1 MYHLWN
7 YQTPRL
13 LSSGFRYKWI
23 LQSAMGC
30 AAVAVVIVYAFAS
43 TFTTFGD
50 FDDDGYFLQ
59 ACRDFLSGRTPYDQ
73 VFSIYGP
80 FTFYSGAFI
89 AGFKA
94 DNVTHDGFRW
104 ALLPAWIAIALLM
117 AGIIWRWTGRFSPA
131 VIAFLL
137 IGFRLVDLAGSVGHP
152 QVWVILAVA
161 VLLWLGVE
169 WTYLPTQQWRAFC
182 TGFLIGSVFLFKINI
197 GIYIAVA
204 IALAGSLLLTGRLRT
219 LTSGVLSA
227 AAIGLG
233 LMLLVSTSTA
243 SERYFALVYVLSLAG
258 TVAIAIYRAGEQRP
272 SLRNLVWVMAG
283 FAICL
288 FVGIGVILFY
298 GTTTTALF
306 RSLILYPAL
315 LISSYHMPF
324 VGATKKVSIIISIA
338 GLGAA
343 VAAFYGRYLGR
354 RVPAWLDLLKV
365 AAGAGLLCASIRW
378 PGQELTGSLLFL
390 WLLVDNP
397 KLSQHQYANRLLLV
411 VLCLLFSLQLYPI
424 AGAQLVWAELLP
436 IVAAAL
442 LLADGANCVEHNLSG
457 GKLVRL
463 ACATAVWT
471 GPVLAILLFLPFGK
485 AALSRYLQWHDAQSL
500 GLPGAYWLRLTPQQT
515 ARLTVPVNK
524 IKQYCEVVLTTPG
537 MYSYSIWSGVPP
549 AEEKRI
555 NAWPFL
561 WPEEI
566 LRKDLPKLREHDGGC
581 VLVNEAEYRFFKHI
595 AVSTGNDELL
605 PEIQRTMTPI
615 FTFQDITLY
624 KAVGAPET
632 IPHSDADTH
641 AQRATH

>member
-219 LTSGVLSA
+219 LTSGVLST

-233 LMLLVSTSTA
+233 LMFLIKTSTA
-243 SERYFALVYVLSLAG
+243 SERYFAVVYVLALAG

-343 VAAFYGRYLGR
+343 VAVFYGRYLGR

-424 AGAQLVWAELLP
+424 AGAQLAWAELLP

-471 GPVLAILLFLPFGK
+471 GP
-485 AALSRYLQWHDAQSL
+485 
-500 GLPGAYWLRLTPQQT
+500 
-515 ARLTVPVNK
+515 VPVNK

-624 KAVGAPET
+624 KAIGAPG
-632 IPHSDADTH
+632 ILHSDADTH
-641 AQRATH
+641 AQRPMGNVTTSPPNAK